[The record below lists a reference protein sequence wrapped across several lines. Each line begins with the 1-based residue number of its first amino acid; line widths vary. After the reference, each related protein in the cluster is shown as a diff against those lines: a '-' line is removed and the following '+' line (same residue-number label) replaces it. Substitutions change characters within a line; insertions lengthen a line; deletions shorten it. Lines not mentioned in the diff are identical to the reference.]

1 MKIKYKIHIKYSL
14 DRQVLVS
21 DLGEGRSVDDV
32 TGNLKF
38 QGLGSIYRPRTLKCT
53 LLPQA
58 MTD

>member
-1 MKIKYKIHIKYSL
+1 MGMDLSSL